1 MRQRNHTSLS
11 PFGTRKAPPAGKSLK
26 KILWYLFLIMALLM
40 IFGGL
45 LKGGRNQEIDPRIP
59 IIAVMGK
66 TGVGKVHSS
75 RF

>member
-1 MRQRNHTSLS
+1 
-11 PFGTRKAPPAGKSLK
+11 
-26 KILWYLFLIMALLM
+26 MALLM

-66 TGVGKVHSS
+66 TGVGKSTFIKILGGWSVYSKNAPVIGHSLES
-75 RF
+75 SQ